1 MAEPWA
7 GDPEVGMRV
16 QMTGTGRTGTIREVL
31 KTRGRAV
38 YYIVHDAIPEEA
50 VTVPGELAATFA
62 TYCTPDTFD
71 VLPS

>member
-1 MAEPWA
+1 MTEQREV
-7 GDPEVGMRV
+7 DPKVGTQVRMKA
-16 QMTGTGRTGTIREVL
+16 TDRTGTIREVL